1 MAKYLGYREAVG
13 IVVVWDYIIMNR
25 DCVRDILYGLVGY
38 VRRLCGRE

>member
-1 MAKYLGYREAVG
+1 MGTYLGYREAVG

-25 DCVRDILYGLVGY
+25 DCVGDILYGLVGH